1 MWRRAVALHF
11 FTFHSSLF
19 TCPSREC
26 SAGLAVLRFPWRKP
40 APPPGTLRWARFLPD
55 EKSGK
60 ESPKAGPS
68 PALCPPCGIH
78 PAVLAVPA
86 CSSFR
91 PLDGWGHMDG
101 MEVPQNIPASV
112 ETCTS
117 IAGALPWC
125 AAVPSDRGPGIRRR
139 ERRFSGVRPW
149 KERHHLTEK
158 GALPIDLPGHPCDP
172 TRAWA
177 DHSLDAG
184 PASYPR
190 EVLRGE
196 RPKWLF
202 VHFGQSKWTPSGK
215 RPHRAGKPEL
225 GPKRRTI
232 PL

>member
-1 MWRRAVALHF
+1 MRNRGKNRQRR
-11 FTFHSSLF
+11 
-19 TCPSREC
+19 
-26 SAGLAVLRFPWRKP
+26 GLP
-40 APPPGTLRWARFLPD
+40 
-55 EKSGK
+55 
-60 ESPKAGPS
+60 
-68 PALCPPCGIH
+68 PPCGIH

-86 CSSFR
+86 CSYFR

-117 IAGALPWC
+117 IAGALPWW
-125 AAVPSDRGPGIRRR
+125 AAVPSDRRR
-139 ERRFSGVRPW
+139 ERRFCGVRPW

-202 VHFGQSKWTPSGK
+202 VHFGQSKWTPAERVSPRQGNK
-215 RPHRAGKPEL
+215 NTPEKSLQHTKKSQHRPQWSVLALLNVLTDFPGAHSPAWGTP
-225 GPKRRTI
+225 PCRRDG
-232 PL
+232 

>member
-19 TCPSREC
+19 TCPRRGR
-26 SAGLAVLRFPWRKP
+26 SAGPDFSPMRNRGKNRQRR
-40 APPPGTLRWARFLPD
+40 GLP
-55 EKSGK
+55 
-60 ESPKAGPS
+60 
-68 PALCPPCGIH
+68 PPCGIH
-78 PAVLAVPA
+78 PAVLTVPA

-117 IAGALPWC
+117 IAGALPWW

-149 KERHHLTEK
+149 KKRHHLTEK

-232 PL
+232 PLCLQKIKISP

>member
-1 MWRRAVALHF
+1 MKGVICPKADREGLFFSDFCGENHRPRRG
-11 FTFHSSLF
+11 
-19 TCPSREC
+19 R
-26 SAGLAVLRFPWRKP
+26 SAGPDFSPMRNRGKNRQRR
-40 APPPGTLRWARFLPD
+40 GLP
-55 EKSGK
+55 
-60 ESPKAGPS
+60 
-68 PALCPPCGIH
+68 PPCGIH
-78 PAVLAVPA
+78 PAVLTVPA

-117 IAGALPWC
+117 IAGALPWW

-177 DHSLDAG
+177 DHSLDAD
-184 PASYPR
+184 PAWYPR

-196 RPKWLF
+196 RPKRVLVPF
-202 VHFGQSKWTPSGK
+202 DRAKGTPSGK
-215 RPHRAGKPEL
+215 RPHQAGKPERWAV
-225 GPKRRTI
+225 RRTTSQSA
-232 PL
+232 

>member
-1 MWRRAVALHF
+1 MMEGLYSSDFLGANQRPRRG
-11 FTFHSSLF
+11 
-19 TCPSREC
+19 R
-26 SAGLAVLRFPWRKP
+26 SAGPDFSPMRNRGKNRQRR
-40 APPPGTLRWARFLPD
+40 GLP
-55 EKSGK
+55 
-60 ESPKAGPS
+60 
-68 PALCPPCGIH
+68 PPCGIH
-78 PAVLAVPA
+78 PAVLTVPA

-117 IAGALPWC
+117 IAGALPWW

-177 DHSLDAG
+177 DHSLDAD
-184 PASYPR
+184 PAWYPR

-215 RPHRAGKPEL
+215 RPHQAGKPERWAV
-225 GPKRRTI
+225 RRTTSQSA
-232 PL
+232 

>member
-1 MWRRAVALHF
+1 MAQGGSPALLHF
-11 FTFHSSLF
+11 SLFTLHSSLAPAGSAPLGLPF
-19 TCPSREC
+19 SDFPGANQRPRRGR
-26 SAGLAVLRFPWRKP
+26 SAGPDFSPMRNRGKNRQRR
-40 APPPGTLRWARFLPD
+40 GLP
-55 EKSGK
+55 
-60 ESPKAGPS
+60 
-68 PALCPPCGIH
+68 PPCGIH

-117 IAGALPWC
+117 IAGALPWW

-215 RPHRAGKPEL
+215 RPHQAGKPEL

>member
-1 MWRRAVALHF
+1 MGLPFSDFLGANQRPGRG
-11 FTFHSSLF
+11 
-19 TCPSREC
+19 R
-26 SAGLAVLRFPWRKP
+26 SAGPDFSPMRNRGKNRQRR
-40 APPPGTLRWARFLPD
+40 GLP
-55 EKSGK
+55 
-60 ESPKAGPS
+60 
-68 PALCPPCGIH
+68 PPCGIH

-117 IAGALPWC
+117 IAGALPWW
-125 AAVPSDRGPGIRRR
+125 AAVPSDRGPSYRRR

-202 VHFGQSKWTPSGK
+202 VHFGQSKWTPSGAS
-215 RPHRAGKPEL
+215 PPGWQA
-225 GPKRRTI
+225 
-232 PL
+232 

>member
-1 MWRRAVALHF
+1 MPQELI
-11 FTFHSSLF
+11 L
-19 TCPSREC
+19 
-26 SAGLAVLRFPWRKP
+26 LRFPWRKP
-40 APPPGTLRWARFLPD
+40 APPPGTLRWAPFLSD
-55 EKSGK
+55 EKEGK

-68 PALCPPCGIH
+68 PALWN
-78 PAVLAVPA
+78 PA

-101 MEVPQNIPASV
+101 MEVPQNTPASV

-117 IAGALPWC
+117 IARALPGW
-125 AAVPSDRGPGIRRR
+125 AAVPSYRRR

-177 DHSLDAG
+177 DRRLDAG
-184 PASYPR
+184 SASYPR

-196 RPKWLF
+196 RPKRVLVPF
-202 VHFGQSKWTPSGK
+202 DRAKGTPSGK
-215 RPHRAGKPEL
+215 RPRS
-225 GPKRRTI
+225 KRRTI
-232 PL
+232 LL